1 MLVKMAWRN
10 LWRNKLRSAITMLAL
25 AAGVACVIMVATM
38 QESAFGQMV
47 DLATSGLLG
56 DMQIHG
62 NGYQDDPEIGTV
74 VHNPAAVEA
83 KLARALPGSKAVRR
97 ALGFG
102 LAGTEDNAMGVMIVG
117 MQPDREGD
125 GGLVSVVKGR
135 NLAAKPAGEAIIGSG
150 LGEQL
155 EIEPGGEIVLL
166 SQAADGS
173 LANDRY
179 TVVGLVDAGN
189 KELSDTAV
197 FLQLDDA
204 QEFFALEDG
213 VHQILVHLD
222 DEQDDDIGGAVA
234 TLRGA
239 LDLTT
244 LEALSWSEI
253 VPELKGMIEEKKKG
267 RDIISFI
274 VILIVGLGI
283 FNTMAMSTFERTK
296 EFGVMASVGTR
307 PRRILGL
314 VLAEALLQGAIA
326 LALGVVIAAIVIQ
339 GVSPLEYAAKMTE
352 GGDMMGLSFPAK
364 IHLELSVE
372 GVKLGAVTA
381 VATVLFGALWP
392 AWRAS
397 RLKPAQAVRYA

>member
-74 VHNPAAVEA
+74 VRNPAAVEA
-83 KLARALPGSKAVRR
+83 KLAQALPGSRPVRR

-117 MQPDREGD
+117 MQPDREGE

-135 NLAAKPAGEAIIGSG
+135 NLAAKQAGEAIIGSG
-150 LGEQL
+150 LAEQL

-204 QEFFALEDG
+204 QEFFALDDG

-222 DEQDDDIGGAVA
+222 DEQDDDVGGAVA

-239 LDLTT
+239 LDLTA

-267 RDIISFI
+267 RDFISFI

-307 PRRILGL
+307 PRRILSL
-314 VLAEALLQGAIA
+314 VLAEAVLQGVVA
-326 LALGVVIAAIVIQ
+326 LALGIVISLIVIK

-364 IHLELSVE
+364 IYLELSVE

-381 VATVLFGALWP
+381 VATVLCGSLWP

-397 RLKPAQAVRYA
+397 RLKPVEAVRYV